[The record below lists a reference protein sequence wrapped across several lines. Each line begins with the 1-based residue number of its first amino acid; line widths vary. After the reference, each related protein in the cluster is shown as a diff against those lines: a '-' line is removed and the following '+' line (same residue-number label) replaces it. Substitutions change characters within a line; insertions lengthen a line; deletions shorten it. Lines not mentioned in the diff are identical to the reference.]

1 MIGVSVEG
9 DFAQDLCWTI
19 APLSATA
26 EAGRLCSP
34 RTCATLGTIRGGDR
48 VSGGVERSET
58 VLESSSLPAIGTGE
72 GPLVY
77 KPEAKTAI
85 TTLEGNPLFDYLCKN
100 LRRG

>member
-1 MIGVSVEG
+1 MYEVV
-9 DFAQDLCWTI
+9 TI
-19 APLSATA
+19 
-26 EAGRLCSP
+26 
-34 RTCATLGTIRGGDR
+34 
-48 VSGGVERSET
+48 
-58 VLESSSLPAIGTGE
+58 SSTHPDCVGE